1 MGFKELV
8 SDEVRRIEQALPHS
22 DREVATLSDEDLT
35 AHIEMLRSCIGNYIS
50 LVSTSRYSVNI

>member
-22 DREVATLSDEDLT
+22 DREVATLSQVLG
-35 AHIEMLRSCIGNYIS
+35 HRQSQNL
-50 LVSTSRYSVNI
+50 SRGRRLKQRLPE